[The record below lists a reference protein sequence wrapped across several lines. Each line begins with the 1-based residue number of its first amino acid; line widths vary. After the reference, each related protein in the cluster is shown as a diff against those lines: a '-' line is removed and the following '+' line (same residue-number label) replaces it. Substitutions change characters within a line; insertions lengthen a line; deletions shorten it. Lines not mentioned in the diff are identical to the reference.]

1 MSEPDLNTTKG
12 KEAVQIEGKTA
23 SEPGTKPS
31 TGSEGSTQAK
41 TSDPSQ
47 DEPPR
52 RFCYNADDPSSWPR
66 MDDDAARRLLQA
78 WVQDIPKDAH
88 GFTSDYDFLES
99 NTRVSYLTSEGS
111 SDGNTKRKIEDL
123 IWKEE
128 PDP

>member
-1 MSEPDLNTTKG
+1 
-12 KEAVQIEGKTA
+12 
-23 SEPGTKPS
+23 
-31 TGSEGSTQAK
+31 
-41 TSDPSQ
+41 
-47 DEPPR
+47 
-52 RFCYNADDPSSWPR
+52 
-66 MDDDAARRLLQA
+66 MDDDAARRLLHS

-111 SDGNTKRKIEDL
+111 SDGSTKRKIEDL